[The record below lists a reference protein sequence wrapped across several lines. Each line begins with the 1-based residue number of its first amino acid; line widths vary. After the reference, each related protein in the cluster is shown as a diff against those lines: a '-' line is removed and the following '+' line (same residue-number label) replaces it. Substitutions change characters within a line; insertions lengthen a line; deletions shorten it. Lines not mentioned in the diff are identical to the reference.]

1 MNQLKC
7 KIVSSSS
14 SFMGY
19 IVIDKDKKIITKG
32 CSSSESWVINDAG
45 GFHTKDEFN
54 KLYGKDNW
62 VVDFSDMYSEEE
74 TTGELEP
81 NVIIEVSK

>member
-7 KIVSSSS
+7 KIVGSSPN
-14 SFMGY
+14 FMSY
-19 IVIDKDKKIITKG
+19 IVIDTDKKIVANG
-32 CSSSESWVINDAG
+32 SSSSESWVRNDAG
-45 GFHTKDEFN
+45 GFHTKEYFD
-54 KLYGKDNW
+54 KLYGENNW

-81 NVIIEVSK
+81 NVIIEVLK